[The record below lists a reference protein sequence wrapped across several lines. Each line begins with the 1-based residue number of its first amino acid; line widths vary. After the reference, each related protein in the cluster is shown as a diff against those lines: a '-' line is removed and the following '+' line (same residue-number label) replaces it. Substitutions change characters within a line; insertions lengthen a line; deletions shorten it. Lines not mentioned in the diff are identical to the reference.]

1 MQTAKVLGT
10 THATTKHKSLEGRR
24 LIIAQPLL
32 ASGESDG
39 APMIVVDP
47 LGARPGDFVML
58 TSDSLQMR
66 SIVSDP
72 NTPARWSVLG
82 ILDQTPTF

>member
-32 ASGESDG
+32 NSGEPDG
-39 APMIVVDP
+39 APMIVIDP
-47 LGARPGDFVML
+47 LGARAGDSVML

-66 SIVSDP
+66 SIVNDP

-82 ILDQTPTF
+82 ILDQTQTF